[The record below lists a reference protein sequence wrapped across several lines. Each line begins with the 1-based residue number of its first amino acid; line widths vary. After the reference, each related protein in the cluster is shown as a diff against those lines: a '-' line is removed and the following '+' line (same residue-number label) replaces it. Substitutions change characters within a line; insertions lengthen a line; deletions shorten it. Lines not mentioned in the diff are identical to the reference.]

1 MPDPVP
7 VAVPVEGFA
16 GWLRAFAALVA
27 EHREELTALDSAIGD
42 ADHGTNLDRG
52 MSAVVAALDGAPP
65 AGAGALFK
73 QAGMTLVRTVGGA
86 SGPLYR
92 HVLPAPEH
100 ASRRHRPQHEVPVT
114 AAAFVRAARAGLD
127 GLVARGKAE
136 PGDKTMIDALAPA
149 VDALEGEL
157 ARGTGLTAALAAASA
172 AADAGR
178 GRDRPAAGAQG
189 PRELPRRAQH
199 RASGPRGDLGGAARG
214 RGGADPGDPV
224 TVGLVVVS
232 HSRALA
238 RAAIELAAQMLPG
251 GPVGIE
257 EAAGL
262 EDGSFGT
269 DAVRV
274 AEAVTRADDGR
285 GVVVLADL
293 GSAVLSAELALDLL
307 DPALRERVTLS
318 PGPLVEGLCVA
329 AVAAAGGAE
338 RDEVAREATTALAAK
353 QGHLGTGRSRGVAGA
368 GTDLPAATGRIRGDL
383 AAGAACPA
391 GGGAGPRRP
400 GVRGRR
406 PPPQPHPGRTTAGSL
421 AQVAALGAAQ
431 GHVLEVTASGR
442 QAGAAVGRLLDLAL
456 TGFGDLDEPGERPE
470 R

>member
-1 MPDPVP
+1 M
-7 VAVPVEGFA
+7 
-16 GWLRAFAALVA
+16 
-27 EHREELTALDSAIGD
+27 
-42 ADHGTNLDRG
+42 
-52 MSAVVAALDGAPP
+52 
-65 AGAGALFK
+65 
-73 QAGMTLVRTVGGA
+73 
-86 SGPLYR
+86 
-92 HVLPAPEH
+92 
-100 ASRRHRPQHEVPVT
+100 
-114 AAAFVRAARAGLD
+114 
-127 GLVARGKAE
+127 
-136 PGDKTMIDALAPA
+136 
-149 VDALEGEL
+149 
-157 ARGTGLTAALAAASA
+157 
-172 AADAGR
+172 
-178 GRDRPAAGAQG
+178 
-189 PRELPRRAQH
+189 
-199 RASGPRGDLGGAARG
+199 
-214 RGGADPGDPV
+214 

-368 GTDLPAATGRIRGDL
+368 GADLPAATGRFEVTWPQGLHARPAAALARAVREFEADVRLRNLTRG
-383 AAGAACPA
+383 GEPV
-391 GGGAGPRRP
+391 P
-400 GVRGRR
+400 
-406 PPPQPHPGRTTAGSL
+406 AGSL